1 MASIQTQNF
10 RLENNLDE
18 SMGRRA
24 SNSNISVVPQ
34 FSPVPSPKDIGR
46 VPVRGFGEVQLEQVI
61 VDPGQPRVEFN
72 DDEIERL
79 AQSIRDK
86 GQLQPIR
93 VRWDASHEKW
103 VIIAGE
109 RRFRATQAAG
119 LSSIQCYFH
128 EGEISKSEILEQQ
141 LIENLLREDLRPME
155 EARAYAALM
164 ELNDWNG
171 KQVAA
176 ALRVSPSRVSR
187 GLGSARFARSHAGAN
202 RFGQLSKSV
211 AYELTKL
218 KRCSNG
224 QRLARRFRRVRLSP
238 SGEATSLVNQRRGK
252 RKAPSANSSQTF
264 AGENGIRVVVTY
276 RKQQNY
282 HDLLEALE
290 AIVEEVRLRIDNNVH
305 LT

>member
-1 MASIQTQNF
+1 MASTKRRISE
-10 RLENNLDE
+10 LENNLDE

-24 SNSNISVVPQ
+24 SSSNISVVPQ

-72 DDEIERL
+72 ADEIERL
-79 AQSIRDK
+79 AHSIREK

-109 RRFRATQAAG
+109 RRFRATQVAG

-128 EGEISKSEILEQQ
+128 EGEISESEILEQQ
-141 LIENLLREDLRPME
+141 LIENLLREDLKPIE

-176 ALRVSPSRVSR
+176 ALRLSPSRVSR
-187 GLGSARFARSHAGAN
+187 GLALLDLPAAMQRQIET
-202 RFGQLSKSV
+202 GQLGKTA
-211 AYELTKL
+211 AYELSKL
-218 KRCSNG
+218 KDEEM
-224 QRLARRFRRVRLSP
+224 LERVAADSAESAVTTRQ
-238 SGEATSLVNQRRGK
+238 ATSLVNQRRGK

-290 AIVEEVRLRIDNNVH
+290 AVVEEVRLRIDNNVH

>member
-1 MASIQTQNF
+1 
-10 RLENNLDE
+10 
-18 SMGRRA
+18 
-24 SNSNISVVPQ
+24 VVPQ

-79 AQSIRDK
+79 AHSIREK

-93 VRWDASHEKW
+93 VRWDAQQEKW

-109 RRFRATQAAG
+109 RRFRATQVAG

-128 EGEISKSEILEQQ
+128 EGEISESEILEQQ
-141 LIENLLREDLRPME
+141 LIENLLRADLKPIE

-164 ELNDWNG
+164 DLNDWNG

-176 ALRVSPSRVSR
+176 ALRLSPSRVSR
-187 GLGSARFARSHAGAN
+187 GLALLDLPAAMQRQVEA
-202 RFGQLSKSV
+202 GQLGDEEVLERV
-211 AYELTKL
+211 AADSAESAVTT
-218 KRCSNG
+218 R
-224 QRLARRFRRVRLSP
+224 Q
-238 SGEATSLVNQRRGK
+238 ATSLVNQRRGK
-252 RKAPSANSSQTF
+252 RKASSATSSQTF

-290 AIVEEVRLRIDNNVH
+290 AVVDEVRLRIDNNVH

>member
-1 MASIQTQNF
+1 MASTKRRISE
-10 RLENNLDE
+10 LENNLDE

-79 AQSIRDK
+79 AHSIREK

-109 RRFRATQAAG
+109 RRFRATQVAG

-128 EGEISKSEILEQQ
+128 EGEISESEILEQQ
-141 LIENLLREDLRPME
+141 LIENLLRADLKPIE
-155 EARAYAALM
+155 EGRAFAALM

-176 ALRVSPSRVSR
+176 ALRLSPSRVSR
-187 GLGSARFARSHAGAN
+187 GLALLDLPAAMQRQIET
-202 RFGQLSKSV
+202 GQLGKTA
-211 AYELTKL
+211 AYELSKL
-218 KRCSNG
+218 KDEEV
-224 QRLARRFRRVRLSP
+224 LERVAADSAESAVTTRQ
-238 SGEATSLVNQRRGK
+238 ATSLVNQRRGK

-290 AIVEEVRLRIDNNVH
+290 AVVEEVRLRIDNNVH

>member
-1 MASIQTQNF
+1 MASTKRRISE
-10 RLENNLDE
+10 LENNLDE

-79 AQSIRDK
+79 AHSIREK

-109 RRFRATQAAG
+109 RRFRATRVAG

-128 EGEISKSEILEQQ
+128 EGEISESEILEQQ
-141 LIENLLREDLRPME
+141 LIENLLRADLKPIE

-164 ELNDWNG
+164 DLNDWNG

-176 ALRVSPSRVSR
+176 ALRLSPSRVSR
-187 GLGSARFARSHAGAN
+187 GLALLDLPAAMQRQVEA
-202 RFGQLSKSV
+202 GQLGKTA
-211 AYELTKL
+211 AYELSKL
-218 KRCSNG
+218 KDEEV
-224 QRLARRFRRVRLSP
+224 LERVAADSAESAVTTRQ
-238 SGEATSLVNQRRGK
+238 ATSLVNQRRGK
-252 RKAPSANSSQTF
+252 RKASSATSSQTF

-290 AIVEEVRLRIDNNVH
+290 AVVDEVRLRIDNNVH

>member
-1 MASIQTQNF
+1 MASTKRRISE
-10 RLENNLDE
+10 LENNLDE

-72 DDEIERL
+72 ADEIERL
-79 AQSIRDK
+79 AHSIREK

-93 VRWDASHEKW
+93 VRWDAQHEKW
-103 VIIAGE
+103 AIIAGE
-109 RRFRATQAAG
+109 RRFRASQVAG

-128 EGEISKSEILEQQ
+128 EGQISESEILEQQ
-141 LIENLLREDLRPME
+141 LIENLLREDLKPIE

-171 KQVAA
+171 KQVAT
-176 ALRVSPSRVSR
+176 ALRLSPSRVSR
-187 GLGSARFARSHAGAN
+187 GLALLDLPVAMQKQIET
-202 RFGQLSKSV
+202 GQLGKTA
-211 AYELTKL
+211 AYELSKL
-218 KRCSNG
+218 KDEDM
-224 QRLARRFRRVRLSP
+224 LERVAADSAESAVTTRQ
-238 SGEATSLVNQRRGK
+238 ATSLVNQRRGK
-252 RKAPSANSSQTF
+252 RKAPSATSSQTF

-290 AIVEEVRLRIDNNVH
+290 AVVEEVRLRIDNNVH

>member
-1 MASIQTQNF
+1 MASTKRRISE
-10 RLENNLDE
+10 LENNLDE

-79 AQSIRDK
+79 AHSIREK

-109 RRFRATQAAG
+109 RRFRATQVAG

-128 EGEISKSEILEQQ
+128 EGEISESEIRMLQ
-141 LIENLLREDLRPME
+141 LIENLLRADLKPIE

-164 ELNDWNG
+164 DLNDWNG

-176 ALRVSPSRVSR
+176 ALRLSPSRVSR
-187 GLGSARFARSHAGAN
+187 GLALLDLPAAMQRQIET
-202 RFGQLSKSV
+202 GQLGKTA
-211 AYELTKL
+211 AYELSKL
-218 KRCSNG
+218 KDEEV
-224 QRLARRFRRVRLSP
+224 LERVASESAVTTRQ
-238 SGEATSLVNQRRGK
+238 ATSLVNQRRGK
-252 RKAPSANSSQTF
+252 RKAPSATSSQKF

-290 AIVEEVRLRIDNNVH
+290 AVVEEIRLRIDNNVH